1 MFSNRKARG
10 QFAGRPVVT
19 DRESRRTIAGLC
31 PDPRF
36 VSAAPGGF
44 RRIPCLEKG
53 NGPLFWY
60 RLILPIRF
68 DILVQQAP
76 LPAFLKRAGVT
87 QG

>member
-1 MFSNRKARG
+1 MLGFWVASGAILSILRNDLIL
-10 QFAGRPVVT
+10 VT
-19 DRESRRTIAGLC
+19 GLC

-36 VSAAPGGF
+36 VTAAPGGF
-44 RRIPCLEKG
+44 RRIPGLEKG
-53 NGPLFWY
+53 NGPLLWY

-68 DILVQQAP
+68 DILVRQAP